1 MDDIFA
7 ELNNDVVFQLD
18 INIDEKSWHDVSN

>member
-1 MDDIFA
+1 MDDILA

-18 INIDEKSWHDVSN
+18 INIDGKCWHDVSN